1 MKHPILSGLGPIY
14 YGLIWVIIIGVH
26 AAVLFYNFDMPLA
39 ASFQD
44 SVVFNVLFA
53 GLGLGYWYIM
63 RYAFVGGPGNF
74 SPLFT
79 LLVTGIF
86 SLGVWLML
94 SNTIMEVLAIN
105 DEYWQFLKSSQI
117 WRITFGGLFYALL
130 VLTYYLIYYNQNL
143 QEQARKQLELSNAV
157 KDAELK
163 MLKFQINPHFIF
175 NGLNSIS
182 SLTTSDPP
190 KAQQMVI
197 KLSNFLRYSL
207 GKENK
212 EINLLKDEINNIQL
226 YLDIEKIRFG
236 KRLQFETD
244 IDEACYNCTIPNLIL
259 QPLFEN
265 AIKHGVQESINTIT
279 IKLSAHKSNHAIK
292 LCVSNNFDPDS
303 LSQKGAGIGLK
314 NIQQRLKL
322 IYGSSDLLSFTKEDC
337 LFKVNMTIPQS

>member
-1 MKHPILSGLGPIY
+1 MKHPILSGLGPVY
-14 YGLIWVIIIGVH
+14 YGLVWLIIIGVH
-26 AAVLFYNFDMPLA
+26 AAVLLFNFNISLT
-39 ASFQD
+39 ASIQD
-44 SVVFNVLFA
+44 SIVFNVIFA
-53 GLGLGYWYIM
+53 GIGLGYWYIM
-63 RYAFVGGPGNF
+63 RYAFIGGPGNF

-86 SLGVWLML
+86 SLGVWLMVAN
-94 SNTIMEVLAIN
+94 SIMEILSPN
-105 DEYWQFLKSSQI
+105 QEYWQFLKSSQI

-207 GKENK
+207 GKDNK
-212 EINLLKDEINNIQL
+212 EINLLKDEIKNIKL

-236 KRLQFETD
+236 ERLQFEAD
-244 IDEACYNCTIPNLIL
+244 IDQECYGCTIPNLIL

-279 IKLSAHKSNHAIK
+279 IKLEAK
-292 LCVSNNFDPDS
+292 
-303 LSQKGAGIGLK
+303 K
-314 NIQQRLKL
+314 NRRRHQTMYQQ
-322 IYGSSDLLSFTKEDC
+322 
-337 LFKVNMTIPQS
+337 

>member
-1 MKHPILSGLGPIY
+1 MKHPILSGLGPVY
-14 YGLIWVIIIGVH
+14 YGLVWLIIIGLH
-26 AAVLFYNFDMPLA
+26 AAVLIFNFDIPLVVA
-39 ASFQD
+39 FQD
-44 SVVFNVLFA
+44 SIVFNVLFA

-94 SNTIMEVLAIN
+94 ANSIMEILSPD

-130 VLTYYLIYYNQNL
+130 VLTYYLVYYNHNL
-143 QEQARKQLELSNAV
+143 QEQARKQLELANAV

-182 SLTTSDPP
+182 SLTVSDPP
-190 KAQQMVI
+190 AAQKMVV
-197 KLSNFLRYSL
+197 KLSHFLRYSL
-207 GKENK
+207 GKDNK

-236 KRLQFETD
+236 DRLHFETD
-244 IDEACYNCTIPNLIL
+244 IDAECYNCTIPNLIL

-265 AIKHGVQESINTIT
+265 AIKHGVQESINAIT
-279 IKLSAHKSNHAIK
+279 IKLKVEK
-292 LCVSNNFDPDS
+292 LDDTIELCISNNFDPDAI
-303 LSQKGAGIGLK
+303 SQKGAGIGLK
-314 NIQQRLKL
+314 NIQERLNL
-322 IYGSSDLLSFTKEDC
+322 IYGRRDLMTFKKEDQ
-337 LFKVNMTIPQS
+337 LFQVNMTIPQS